1 MNKAWRK
8 TAEATYAFSVDG
20 KEAGTMGIMHDTK
33 DSRAL
38 ISMQGDEIMISRTGF
53 WKSGI
58 EITGKN
64 GKVIAKVYSEKWYA
78 NRWALEYGGEKYE
91 LSIRNNPLAEWVIQH
106 NGKDLLAYGLHTG
119 NKNGMVN
126 IRISS
131 FENTSPSIFD
141 FLLWY
146 LFLPVATENMGDNFT
161 FTLLQYA

>member
-8 TAEATYAFSVDG
+8 TAEATYAFSVDE
-20 KEAGTMGIMHDTK
+20 KETATMEIMHNTR

-38 ISMQGDEIMISRTGF
+38 VKIPGDEITISRTGF

-58 EITGKN
+58 EITGKDR
-64 GKVIAKVYSEKWYA
+64 KIIAKVYSEKWYA
-78 NRWALEYGGEKYE
+78 NRLALEYGEGKYE
-91 LSIRNNPLAEWVIQH
+91 LIIRNNPLAEWAIQH

-119 NKNGMVN
+119 NENGMVN

-131 FENTSPSIFD
+131 FDNTSPYIFD

-146 LFLPVATENMGDNFT
+146 LFVPVATENMGDNFT
-161 FTLLQYA
+161 FTMLMNA